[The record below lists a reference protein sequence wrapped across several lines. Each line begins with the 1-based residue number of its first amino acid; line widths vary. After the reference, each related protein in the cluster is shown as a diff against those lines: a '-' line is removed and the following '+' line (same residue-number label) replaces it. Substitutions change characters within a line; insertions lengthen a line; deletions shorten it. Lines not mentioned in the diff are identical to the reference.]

1 MSAYVSRDSVSEGDV
16 DEMRRAWHQPTA
28 EGRAST
34 VPAKRLRFAEAG
46 RTLTHSQIGE
56 WARLVVAAITGRLPD
71 GVAPC
76 TPHLA
81 GDPNGVRSLSRE
93 EVDWT
98 TLEPREWAMMERAG
112 LSRAT
117 RLRLEAGEPVEAPQ
131 EADPSHEAAISA
143 ARALLSHVPDGT
155 PGERAEACAEL
166 VREAIYGDA
175 LRAAN
180 GSRRDA
186 AAALGVPPPRVTE
199 AVQRY
204 PALARAWPAGPRG
217 PKPQP
222 EDA

>member
-1 MSAYVSRDSVSEGDV
+1 VSAYVGRDAVS
-16 DEMRRAWHQPTA
+16 DEAIREMLREWRQPAA

-155 PGERAEACAEL
+155 PADRVCIVLPTGTRWGAYDE
-166 VREAIYGDA
+166 D
-175 LRAAN
+175 LRASGLATAAIASPDN
-180 GSRRDA
+180 DAQRDEII
-186 AAALGVPPPRVTE
+186 R
-199 AVQRY
+199 
-204 PALARAWPAGPRG
+204 ALATGSTL
-217 PKPQP
+217 
-222 EDA
+222 EVFY